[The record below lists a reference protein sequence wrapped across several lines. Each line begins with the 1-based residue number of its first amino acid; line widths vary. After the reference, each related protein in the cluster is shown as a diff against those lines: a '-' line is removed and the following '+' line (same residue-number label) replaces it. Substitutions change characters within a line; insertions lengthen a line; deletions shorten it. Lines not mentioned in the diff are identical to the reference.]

1 MQLTMQDYG
10 GVGVHSMEDRKR
22 LFQLIQTLKSD
33 NDTSKRIQNLTN
45 RSLTELD
52 SKPSTSSSAQS
63 RQSNPSAVSV
73 PVNPTQRQYTR
84 SSNEFNNRVN
94 DFNDSKPSTSN
105 NSDFDQNFGQSN
117 RSYQKHSRSQNDL
130 DDQTH
135 FRKIAK
141 QTASPKQRS
150 LNAYGVPE
158 KITKKQGDL
167 TDRIRVC
174 VRKRPLNRKELKR
187 NETDITPVTGRRTL
201 VMLEPKTKVDLTK
214 YIEKHEFCFDEA
226 FDADATNEQV
236 YKRTALPLVNYI
248 FEGGKATCF
257 AYGQTGSGLINTKLG
272 KTFTMLDSENGLYVL
287 AGRDI
292 FGLLKKVE
300 NSHLSAWISFYEIY
314 QGQLYDL
321 LGKFLLFWFLY
332 AVLIL

>member
-52 SKPSTSSSAQS
+52 SKPSTSSSTQS
-63 RQSNPSAVSV
+63 RQSIPSTVSV
-73 PVNPTQRQYTR
+73 PSVPTQRQF
-84 SSNEFNNRVN
+84 SNEFNRTN

-105 NSDFDQNFGQSN
+105 NSNFDQSFVQSN
-117 RSYQKHSRSQNDL
+117 RTYQKHSRSQNDL
-130 DDQTH
+130 EDQPH
-135 FRKIAK
+135 FRKIPK

-150 LNAYGVPE
+150 LNAYGIPE

-201 VMLEPKTKVDLTK
+201 AMLEPKTKVDLTK

-226 FDADATNEQV
+226 FDTDATNEQV
-236 YKRTALPLVNYI
+236 YKRTALTLVNYI

-257 AYGQTGSGLINTKLG
+257 AYGQV
-272 KTFTMLDSENGLYVL
+272 F
-287 AGRDI
+287 
-292 FGLLKKVE
+292 
-300 NSHLSAWISFYEIY
+300 
-314 QGQLYDL
+314 
-321 LGKFLLFWFLY
+321 
-332 AVLIL
+332 